1 MHTGFSYET
10 LKERNHLEGL
20 GTDGSIIFKQILK
33 QQGGTESDGLIWL
46 RMWTSS
52 GPCEHGNEPSGY
64 TECGE
69 FD

>member
-1 MHTGFSYET
+1 

-20 GTDGSIIFKQILK
+20 GTDRSILFKQILK
-33 QQGGTESDGLIWL
+33 NQGQMTWDTLIWL

-52 GPCEHGNEPSGY
+52 GPCEHGNELSGY
-64 TECGE
+64 TKCGE